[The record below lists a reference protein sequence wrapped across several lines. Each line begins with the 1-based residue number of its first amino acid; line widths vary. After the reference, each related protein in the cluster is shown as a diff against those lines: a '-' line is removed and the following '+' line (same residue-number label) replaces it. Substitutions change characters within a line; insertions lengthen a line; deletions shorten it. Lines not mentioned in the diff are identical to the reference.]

1 MQVVLD
7 IPENR
12 LAFFMELVNSLGFVN
27 STEKAERNPLTRHQ
41 MDLVDIEVQKAKDD
55 PNYMLDWE
63 EVKHRI
69 DWDAC

>member
-27 STEKAERNPLTRHQ
+27 STDKVERNPLTQHQ

-55 PNYMLDWE
+55 PNYMLDFE
-63 EVKHRI
+63 EAWKNLRL
-69 DWDAC
+69 DS